1 MYKYRAFWCAQIKRK
16 QERAAPTKRVKAALT
31 YIIHNL
37 NDFCNINICIICA
50 GANAYS
56 EERRK
61 MVKIRVSYKDPAEL
75 ERVLRLLSPV
85 LWSWKVS
92 GNQEGEYRK
101 AYLELKT
108 VLEADPD

>member
-1 MYKYRAFWCAQIKRK
+1 
-16 QERAAPTKRVKAALT
+16 
-31 YIIHNL
+31 
-37 NDFCNINICIICA
+37 
-50 GANAYS
+50 
-56 EERRK
+56 

-108 VLEADPD
+108 ELVADPV

>member
-1 MYKYRAFWCAQIKRK
+1 
-16 QERAAPTKRVKAALT
+16 
-31 YIIHNL
+31 
-37 NDFCNINICIICA
+37 
-50 GANAYS
+50 
-56 EERRK
+56 

-108 VLEADPD
+108 GIEADPV